1 MTTQILVVDDDI
13 DLLGSLADFLG
24 REGMA
29 VSVLHEVR
37 SLGEHIKRDPPDLI
51 VLDPIMQGLNGLAA
65 LSTLRAA
72 GNTVPV
78 ILTSGADDMDR
89 IVGLEMG
96 ADDCIGKPFNPRELL
111 ARMRAV
117 LRRQTQSA
125 YSARSRSTFNC
136 AHSTWRTAGSRYRRE
151 NSRCLRF
158 SSITPCAR

>member
-1 MTTQILVVDDDI
+1 MLRAVVDDDI

-96 ADDCIGKPFNPRELL
+96 ADDCIGKPDVAATAIANPFSGLSVRFP
-111 ARMRAV
+111 
-117 LRRQTQSA
+117 
-125 YSARSRSTFNC
+125 Y
-136 AHSTWRTAGSRYRRE
+136 YD
-151 NSRCLRF
+151 NSDTGR
-158 SSITPCAR
+158 